1 MFENIENFDNAVEFL
16 VLKALFC
23 KYYSL
28 IISYWKIISNYSLH
42 AFLWKVMVNYSSKMI
57 RIRLNSYTIFWKR
70 REFLHGL
77 NNLQNFVSTETIRRL
92 IFSFFANQ
100 NFSWDIKAM
109 LLHKWIALVLQ
120 VKFCFMGSLVKAN
133 ALLSENR

>member
-16 VLKALFC
+16 VPKALFY
-23 KYYSL
+23 KHYSL
-28 IISYWKIISNYSLH
+28 IISYWKIISNYSLN
-42 AFLWKVMVNYSSKMI
+42 AFLCKVMVNYASKMI

-77 NNLQNFVSTETIRRL
+77 NNLKNFVTAGTIRRL

-100 NFSWDIKAM
+100 NFSRDIKVM
-109 LLHKWIALVLQ
+109 LLRKWITLVLQ
-120 VKFCFMGSLVKAN
+120 VKFCFMGCLVKAN